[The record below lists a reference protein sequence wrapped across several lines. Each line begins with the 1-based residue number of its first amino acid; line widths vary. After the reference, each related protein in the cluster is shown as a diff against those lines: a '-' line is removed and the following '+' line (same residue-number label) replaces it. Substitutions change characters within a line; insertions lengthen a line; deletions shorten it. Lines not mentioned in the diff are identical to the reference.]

1 MKEGDTKTFTL
12 TLISQLCTGAAD
24 TTTLFVIA
32 LVAKGYAITRRK
44 LSAAT
49 WKKISV
55 FIAIYSCTQ
64 ISLFIWAKVSEHA
77 RMANGNAYAFLLT
90 QHHTALTLPPLLWNQ
105 TKKTVWILRG
115 RCRVLP
121 ASAAWHRARSPAH
134 RRRAVGYL
142 RHRNF
147 VEEEAKE
154 TIFHRLRSVCSF
166 LDSSLSYVLCSVLA
180 RPRLHAGIAD
190 ARLRARY
197 SILRTNDAAL
207 ACFPSLA

>member
-90 QHHTALTLPPLLWNQ
+90 QHHTALTEGSSPLFFG
-105 TKKTVWILRG
+105 TKPKNSLDTQRPIPCTTCKRRL
-115 RCRVLP
+115 
-121 ASAAWHRARSPAH
+121 AS
-134 RRRAVGYL
+134 
-142 RHRNF
+142 
-147 VEEEAKE
+147 
-154 TIFHRLRSVCSF
+154 CSF
-166 LDSSLSYVLCSVLA
+166 SCASP
-180 RPRLHAGIAD
+180 PRRGLF
-190 ARLRARY
+190 
-197 SILRTNDAAL
+197 T
-207 ACFPSLA
+207 PP

>member
-1 MKEGDTKTFTL
+1 MILLLAQQLRYMKEGDTKTFTL

-105 TKKTVWILRG
+105 TKKKHSLDTQRPMPCTTCKRRL
-115 RCRVLP
+115 
-121 ASAAWHRARSPAH
+121 AS
-134 RRRAVGYL
+134 
-142 RHRNF
+142 
-147 VEEEAKE
+147 
-154 TIFHRLRSVCSF
+154 CSF
-166 LDSSLSYVLCSVLA
+166 SCASP
-180 RPRLHAGIAD
+180 PRRGLF
-190 ARLRARY
+190 
-197 SILRTNDAAL
+197 T
-207 ACFPSLA
+207 PP